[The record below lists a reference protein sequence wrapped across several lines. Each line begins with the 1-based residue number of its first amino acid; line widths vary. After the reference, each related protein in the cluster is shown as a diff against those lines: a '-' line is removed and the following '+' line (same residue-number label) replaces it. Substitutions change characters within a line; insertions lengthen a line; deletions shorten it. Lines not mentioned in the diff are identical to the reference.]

1 MHTITEFV
9 TKMDG
14 FMRPNN
20 SALSSKLVFVDKSA
34 PLFESGLSL
43 LRTGPYSP
51 VATILIEFGIFVARS
66 KIASSVPTV
75 PPRIDPL
82 NRFTMKIAQNPHF
95 FILRLGIGAAHY

>member
-14 FMRPNN
+14 LMRPNN
-20 SALSSKLVFVDKSA
+20 GALSSKLVFVDKSA

-43 LRTGPYSP
+43 LRTGAHLP
-51 VATILIEFGIFVARS
+51 VAAILIEFGIFVARS

-82 NRFTMKIAQNPHF
+82 NRFRMKIAQNRHF